1 MTTLLTR
8 RQALIS
14 ATAATTL
21 LATPAILHAA
31 TEHEVQMLNKHPED
45 AKLRNVFFPRLLAV
59 DPGDS
64 VKFVATDRGHNS
76 ASAKGM
82 IPEGTGG
89 WKGKINE
96 ELSVSFDKPGLYGY
110 VCAPHV
116 ALGMVGL
123 VVVKGEGAL
132 HNLDAAKSAK
142 QRGRA
147 KQAWAEIW
155 KELAAMDLS
164 A

>member
-1 MTTLLTR
+1 LTPLLTR
-8 RQALIS
+8 RRALIS
-14 ATAATTL
+14 GAAATTL

-31 TEHEVQMLNKHPED
+31 TEHEVQMLNKHPDD
-45 AKLRNVFFPRLLAV
+45 AKLRNVFSPRILAV
-59 DPGDS
+59 NPGDS
-64 VKFVATDRGHNS
+64 VKFVAADKGHNS

-82 IPEGTGG
+82 IPEGTDA

-96 ELSVSFDKPGLYGY
+96 ELSVTFEKPGLYGY
-110 VCAPHV
+110 VCTPHM

-123 VVVKGEGAL
+123 VIVKGEGAL
-132 HNLDAAKSAK
+132 HNIDAAKAAK

-155 KELAAMDLS
+155 EEVAAMDMT